1 MPDCS
6 KLDQSAQAYF
16 NSLPT
21 VFQEQIMQSG
31 VEVTSKEDLER
42 VYQNLLEL
50 SLIHI

>member
-21 VFQEQIMQSG
+21 VFQEQIMHSG

-42 VYQNLLEL
+42 VYQNLLEKGKNC
-50 SLIHI
+50 

>member
-31 VEVTSKEDLER
+31 VER
-42 VYQNLLEL
+42 VYQNLLEKGKNC
-50 SLIHI
+50 